1 MKRLTKEETI
11 AVEKLINQ
19 GALHYKMR
27 QWKAGFEFFNK
38 VLAIAPD
45 HTYALQCVSQ
55 YYLMNGDYGNAK
67 PVCLVLLD
75 QEKLSNYS
83 IRKLIK
89 LAKQNHDDYYPY
101 VLRYYGKLGNYEAIQ
116 KLCRDN
122 RVKEYDA
129 YLKMYDNYEKD
140 NCSIPFNWYCYMIHN
155 RINCN
160 DLEAAKNYLRIVAP
174 NVLDGSLR
182 ENDLLRYANTLYKY
196 GTYVTDTEEQQWL
209 ISMADKML
217 ESDPNSYYLLEML
230 LAIYTHQ
237 EREDDRL
244 ESIERLR
251 KAYEHHLQ
259 KRYNKRDN
267 KDVRNRIYLI
277 TKHKEVSDL
286 LGIDENYESELDM
299 LYKQKG
305 KNQKF

>member
-1 MKRLTKEETI
+1 MKRLTKDETV
-11 AVEKLINQ
+11 AVDKLIEQ
-19 GALHYKMR
+19 GVLHYKMR
-27 QWKAGFEFFNK
+27 QWKAGFKFFND

-45 HTYALQCVSQ
+45 HIYALQCVSQ
-55 YYLMNGDYGNAK
+55 YYLMKDDYENAK
-67 PVCLVLLD
+67 PVCLTLLE

-101 VLRYYGKLGNYEAIQ
+101 VLKYYGKLGNFEAIQ

-122 RVKEYDA
+122 RAKEYEA
-129 YLKMYDNYEKD
+129 YLIMYDNYEKD
-140 NCSIPFNWYCYMIHN
+140 NRSIPFSWYYYMIHN
-155 RINCN
+155 RINCK
-160 DLEAAKNYLRIVAP
+160 DMEAAKNYLRIVAP

-182 ENDLLRYANTLYKY
+182 EKDLLLYANTLYKY
-196 GTYVTDTEEQQWL
+196 GSYVTDTEEQQWL

-217 ESDPNSYYLLEML
+217 ESDPNSYYLLDML
-230 LAIYTHQ
+230 QAIYTNQ
-237 EREDDRL
+237 GREDDRL
-244 ESIERLR
+244 ESIRRLR
-251 KAYEHHLQ
+251 NAYDHHLQ

-277 TKHKEVSDL
+277 TKHKEVCDL
-286 LGIDENYESELDM
+286 LGLDDNYESELDM
-299 LYKQKG
+299 LYQQKG